1 MCPEK
6 NLFLNIVPRGEKYVG
21 KLAFFRTLSLP
32 LPPMK
37 PRTHIVGLRYYGLR
51 ELADRLDSPEAQK
64 LRGETLFLSLDPQCT
79 QDATAVMAW
88 NILEPVG
95 HVCHTEK
102 DLIVNTLLHGKR
114 DMLEAI
120 VVGIDPIRRGL
131 EVELVDELLPFSA
144 DAETPDPYASWTYGG
159 PVMPPPQCWAK
170 ADHLMRMMECLADG
184 KMKLDDKAHRVV
196 EAFWQETLCDLSGE
210 TYARRVCLAE
220 SLQQSTDPELHL
232 LGRKLFRLIDHMGS
246 NELVHRWS
254 TEVLNTILGGPSA
267 RCFSECYADLKA
279 DQLRASLLKF
289 PHDLGRI
296 WLSGDGQRFASCL
309 HYAKLPRRLHLE
321 LYSLLVLHTAACYRI
336 MNAPANGSQQPS
348 PLLQLS
354 MNTAGVDSLH
364 FNNHGTYVQS
374 DRIDHLNCK

>member
-1 MCPEK
+1 
-6 NLFLNIVPRGEKYVG
+6 
-21 KLAFFRTLSLP
+21 
-32 LPPMK
+32 MK
-37 PRTHIVGLRYYGLR
+37 PRTYIVGLRYYGLR
-51 ELADRLDSPEAQK
+51 ELADKLDSPEAQK

-102 DLIVNTLLHGKR
+102 ALIVNTLLHGKR
-114 DMLEAI
+114 DMLEAV
-120 VVGIDPIRRGL
+120 VVGFDPLRRGL

-170 ADHLMRMMECLADG
+170 ADHLMRMMECLAEG
-184 KMKLDDKAHRVV
+184 KMKLDDKARRVV
-196 EAFWQETLCDLSGE
+196 EFFWQETLCDLSGE

-220 SLQQSTDPELHL
+220 TLLKSTDPELHL

-254 TEVLNTILGGPSA
+254 TDVLDSILGGSLA
-267 RCFSECYADLKA
+267 RSLSECYADYQV
-279 DQLRASLLKF
+279 DQLRASLMDF
-289 PHDLGRI
+289 PCELGRI
-296 WLSGDGQRFASCL
+296 WLSGDRQLFASCL
-309 HYAKLPRRLHLE
+309 HYAQLPRRLHQE
-321 LYSLLVLHTAACYRI
+321 LYSLLVLHAAACYRA
-336 MNAPANGSQQPS
+336 MNAPGNRYQQPS
-348 PLLQLS
+348 SLLQLS
-354 MNTAGVDSLH
+354 MNTGGVDSLH

>member
-102 DLIVNTLLHGKR
+102 GLIVNTLLHGKR
-114 DMLEAI
+114 DMLEAV

-254 TEVLNTILGGPSA
+254 TEVLNTILCGPSA